1 MAEEGLEL
9 MRIAMVACSPYETDP
24 RIRRAAETL
33 TQRGHH
39 VDFLCLTN
47 PGPQVARRAGLL
59 HFYRFPLSRER
70 GRGTRDIL
78 KYGIF
83 FLWAFGLLSWLGVRQ
98 RYDVIYVHNMPNFL
112 VFAAV
117 IPKISGAKLIL
128 DVHDPA
134 PELLAAIRGGRLPT
148 WLRRLIRAEERVSLW
163 FADALVTVSEPMRQ
177 RLLAVAPRPLPITV
191 VMNLPDPRI
200 IRSHYEVGEGVH
212 GQRLVYGGTLSHRH
226 GLDLALRA
234 VAILAKEYP
243 DLRLRLIGE
252 GPEVGAL
259 VALADDLGIA
269 ERVEFMGLVPG
280 DQVPALVRGSVAGL
294 SPHRADD
301 FGSLV
306 FSMKVPEYIA
316 LGLPVICAGSRT
328 MRHYFG
334 EDELL
339 FFEPGEANDL
349 ARAIRELLDDP
360 ASAARRV
367 EHSQQ
372 RLKHLNWSAQ
382 RDTLIHM
389 VESLARPSWSS
400 VSTRP

>member
-1 MAEEGLEL
+1 

-33 TQRGHH
+33 IHRGHH
-39 VDFLCLTN
+39 VDFLCLIS
-47 PGPQVARRAGLL
+47 PGSQVARRAGLL
-59 HFYRFPLSRER
+59 HFYHFPLSRER
-70 GRGTRDIL
+70 GKGTRDIF

-83 FLWAFGLLSWLGVRQ
+83 FLWAFSLLSWLGMRQ

-117 IPKISGAKLIL
+117 IPKISGAKIIL

-134 PELLAAIRGGRLPT
+134 PELLAAIRGGRLPA

-163 FADALVTVSEPMRQ
+163 FADALVTVNESMRQ
-177 RLLAVAPRPLPITV
+177 RLLAVAPRPLPIAV
-191 VMNLPDPRI
+191 VMNLPDLDLTRFGD
-200 IRSHYEVGEGVH
+200 EVHQEVH
-212 GQRLVYGGTLSHRH
+212 DQRLVYSGTLSHRH

-234 VAILAKEYP
+234 VAMLAEEYP

-259 VALADDLGIA
+259 IALADDLGIA

-280 DQVPALVRGSVAGL
+280 DQVPALVQGSIAGL

-316 LGLPVICAGSRT
+316 LGLPVICAGTRT

-334 EDELL
+334 DDELL
-339 FFEPGEANDL
+339 FFEPGDANDL
-349 ARAIRELLDDP
+349 ARAIHELLDDP

-367 EHSQQ
+367 AHSQH
-372 RLKHLNWSAQ
+372 RLKQLDWSAQ
-382 RDTLIHM
+382 RDTLVHT
-389 VESLARPSWSS
+389 VESP
-400 VSTRP
+400 TRPESSR